1 MMSTKWCHQMRCLQL
16 DVYKQVTK
24 SILSRSTNRIS
35 AISQNETRLQPP
47 SAETCWNC
55 RSPNVLMEFKCY
67 GMDQT
72 SFHHDRCCHF
82 ISNCTFHS
90 NQNLVRGA
98 VIDSRISRIWSR
110 FSIWNVLKKHFVS
123 HQTHSDWLSRDDSL
137 SSSILQLET
146 EFLSSVF
153 HFLKFGI
160 LDSQKLTFDFQYNNS
175 DNLWVSFDRSI
186 ARPPR
191 ILTVL

>member
-1 MMSTKWCHQMRCLQL
+1 MMSTKWCHQMWCLQL

-35 AISQNETRLQPP
+35 AISQNETKLQLP

-72 SFHHDRCCHF
+72 SFHHDRCYHF
-82 ISNCTFHS
+82 ISNCSFHS

-110 FSIWNVLKKHFVS
+110 FSIWNVLFKTFRQPSDAFWLAQPRWLTLLFHTSARNRVS
-123 HQTHSDWLSRDDSL
+123 ELSL
-137 SSSILQLET
+137 SLLRNWNHW
-146 EFLSSVF
+146 F
-153 HFLKFGI
+153 
-160 LDSQKLTFDFQYNNS
+160 QKLTFDFQ
-175 DNLWVSFDRSI
+175 
-186 ARPPR
+186 
-191 ILTVL
+191 